1 MIPFE
6 NESNKERLERII
18 RNEILP
24 KLESIVGAQLSEF
37 VDLLLRSSKL
47 KNFAKD
53 QYLEESRS
61 FEDGKLFYITSGIAR
76 TFYYD
81 TSSDKPIISRI
92 WKKHDVI
99 FDVNSFQN
107 EEERAET
114 IQMLEEGELL
124 TIDYYSLKNL
134 LNVFPKMTSCV
145 LCLQAEREKYAMFYQ
160 RLLKLSVE
168 DRVRLYLNDNP
179 TLSNRVNKD
188 CIATLLGVSRSK
200 FSSAYSLYKQRK
212 DRQLA

>member
-1 MIPFE
+1 MIPFQ
-6 NESNKERLERII
+6 NESNKDRLERII

-37 VDLLLRSSKL
+37 VDLLLQSSKL

-107 EEERAET
+107 EEDRAET
-114 IQMLEEGELL
+114 VQMLEDGELL
-124 TIDYYSLKNL
+124 TVDYYNLKNL
-134 LNVFPKMTSCV
+134 LNTFPKMISCV

-179 TLSNRVNKD
+179 TLSNRISQD
-188 CIATLLGVSRSK
+188 CIATHLGVSRSK
-200 FSSAYSLYKQRK
+200 FSNAYALYKQHRN
-212 DRQLA
+212 RQLA

>member
-1 MIPFE
+1 MKPFE

-18 RNEILP
+18 RSEILP
-24 KLESIVGAQLSEF
+24 KLESLVGAQLSEF
-37 VDLLLRSSKL
+37 VDLFIQTSKL
-47 KNFAKD
+47 RNVAKD
-53 QYLEESRS
+53 QYLEDSRS
-61 FEDGKLFYITSGIAR
+61 FEDGKLFYICSGIAR

-81 TSSDKPIISRI
+81 DAGDKPIVSRI

-107 EEERAET
+107 EEERKESV
-114 IQMLEEGELL
+114 QMLEEGELL
-124 TIDYYSLKNL
+124 TVDYSSLKNL
-134 LNVFPKMTSCV
+134 LNVVPSIVSFL

-168 DRVRLYLNDNP
+168 ERVRLYLNDNP
-179 TLSNRVNKD
+179 TLSNRINKD
-188 CIATLLGVSRSK
+188 CIALHLGISRSK
-200 FSSAYSLYKQRK
+200 FSSAYALYKQNK